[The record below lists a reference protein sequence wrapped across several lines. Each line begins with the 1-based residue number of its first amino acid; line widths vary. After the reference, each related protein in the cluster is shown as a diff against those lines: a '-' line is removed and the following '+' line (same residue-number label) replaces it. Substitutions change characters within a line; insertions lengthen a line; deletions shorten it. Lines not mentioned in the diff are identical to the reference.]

1 MPHSGIVNNCWQ
13 AIVVRLMNTT
23 PDIMQ
28 PEGKKSFWEI
38 INSDKPVLV
47 DFYADW
53 CGPCKMMAP
62 VVEQLKA
69 RVGEKARILKI
80 NVDAAPAVASSYGIS
95 GVPTFILFK
104 GGNIVW
110 RQSGAMSLDQLTQRI
125 EQHA

>member
-1 MPHSGIVNNCWQ
+1 
-13 AIVVRLMNTT
+13 
-23 PDIMQ
+23 MQ

-38 INSDKPVLV
+38 INSGKPVLV

-69 RVGEKARILKI
+69 RVGDKARILKI
-80 NVDAAPAVASSYGIS
+80 NVDAAPAVASSYGVS

-110 RQSGAMSLDQLTQRI
+110 RQSGAMSLDQLAQRI